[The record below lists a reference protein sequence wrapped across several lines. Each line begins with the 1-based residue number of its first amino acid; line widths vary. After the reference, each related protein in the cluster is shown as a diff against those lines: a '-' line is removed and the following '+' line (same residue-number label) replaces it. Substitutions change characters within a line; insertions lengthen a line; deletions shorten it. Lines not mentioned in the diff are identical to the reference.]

1 MFGKTQ
7 KLPKNRPVERAEPA
21 DKKVIPQPIAELFH
35 SSPDGPVDSVLAAV
49 VIALVG
55 FGVVMV
61 YSASAVEA
69 TTRFNDGQYYL
80 KRQAVYAGLATVAM
94 F

>member
-1 MFGKTQ
+1 MLSLSK
-7 KLPKNRPVERAEPA
+7 KPANLPKNRPAPKPVAEVAPERH
-21 DKKVIPQPIAELFH
+21 ILPQPISDLLH

-49 VIALVG
+49 VIALIG

-69 TTRFNDGQYYL
+69 SSDTARS
-80 KRQAVYAGLATVAM
+80 
-94 F
+94 